1 MWDTLHC
8 RMSRHI
14 HMSALCFAYG
24 ILFIKHLF
32 SMYCT
37 NASEMCM
44 YVLIGLYGPIL
55 QLYCFELV

>member
-14 HMSALCFAYG
+14 HIMYVRRG
-24 ILFIKHLF
+24 ILFIKHSF

-55 QLYCFELV
+55 QLYCCELV